1 MIEIQKE
8 VEYARYSRNLES
20 IVNRLSGVEILR
32 KEYESTYQGFVDVDV
47 LLSDGRVF
55 SYCYSYGSCSGCDEW
70 EGKNLSD
77 DEIESV
83 MMQEST
89 IFNNRE
95 SYNQWRENVK
105 AKA

>member
-1 MIEIQKE
+1 MPKTPKNFISFEE
-8 VEYARYSRNLES
+8 WLRNNPE
-20 IVNRLSGVEILR
+20 
-32 KEYESTYQGFVDVDV
+32 VDVDV

-55 SYCYSYGSCSGCDEW
+55 SYYYVYGSCSGCDEW
-70 EGKNLSD
+70 EARNLSC

-83 MMQEST
+83 IMQEMQEAT
-89 IFNNRE
+89 IFNDLE

>member
-1 MIEIQKE
+1 MIDIQVE
-8 VEYARYSRNLES
+8 VEQARYSENLES
-20 IVNRLSGVEILR
+20 VVNKLGGVEILR
-32 KEYESTYQGFVDVDV
+32 KEYESDYQGFVDVDV

-55 SYCYSYGSCSGCDEW
+55 SYYYSYGSCSGCDEW
-70 EGKNLSD
+70 EARDLSG

-83 MMQEST
+83 IIQEAT
-89 IFNNRE
+89 IFNDRK